1 MKKRASKSAHTPP
14 KAAPTTAAR
23 DIELL
28 PGLAES
34 DEVDVAC
41 DAPTDVGLCGD
52 KFVWLDPP
60 ETKGT
65 KEGSERTMDAEKLT
79 VFDGTVD
86 TVDVIPE
93 PVIVGTM
100 NPDEDTM
107 MSMNVEV
114 TPCTT
119 VVTIWVEVTGGT
131 LLAALSP
138 GMVLESVVG
147 ARIVEVNV
155 GADGGG

>member
-1 MKKRASKSAHTPP
+1 
-14 KAAPTTAAR
+14 
-23 DIELL
+23 LL
-28 PGLAES
+28 GLAES
-34 DEVDVAC
+34 DEPEVDVAC

-52 KFVWLDPP
+52 KSGWLDPP

-65 KEGSERTMDAEKLT
+65 KEGSERTMDAGKLT
-79 VFDGTVD
+79 VVDGAVD

-100 NPDEDTM
+100 APDEDTV

-119 VVTIWVEVTGGT
+119 VVTI
-131 LLAALSP
+131 
-138 GMVLESVVG
+138 
-147 ARIVEVNV
+147 
-155 GADGGG
+155 